1 MEKITHFLAGNQLP
15 ARDII
20 IYIVSEVVDEL
31 AAVGRD

>member
-1 MEKITHFLAGNQLP
+1 MEKTTPLLAGNQLP

-31 AAVGRD
+31 AAVGID